1 MNYLSIS
8 ENIDTVFMD
17 VVQALLP
24 LVVFFLIM
32 QALSLKLPKNYVINL
47 FKGLFITFIGLVLFF
62 QGVNIAF
69 FPACLLY
76 TSPSPRDS

>member
-32 QALSLKLPKNYVINL
+32 QALSLKLPKN
-47 FKGLFITFIGLVLFF
+47 
-62 QGVNIAF
+62 
-69 FPACLLY
+69 
-76 TSPSPRDS
+76 